1 MVIEEHARLEILLPN
16 EENWRHISENDI
28 IQNSLS
34 IAEKCMEDSSFSLG
48 SVNSAQLSAK
58 FRLQGTNSFNITGS
72 KINVFSWFGDEET
85 AINDKTVR
93 FRGVFWVTS
102 ATKFNDIYTISASDA
117 MIWLDSIN
125 YNDGGND
132 SNPIYS
138 QLCSSRR
145 TLNECFKTV
154 IEQTNIALNNI
165 TKLNYIYNDDIV
177 NNNHYSTG
185 YCLLPPDIV
194 GEISTKNPRDYVSW
208 IAELACGFA
217 YTCYKQDGLHEPY
230 TQGGDHNPYIKIG
243 QFSEENSVEVG
254 YNEIEL
260 NSLEIADFVLNFSRV
275 YCKFYD
281 GFNYSR
287 YNSNGGIT
295 LDISENPFEDGWY
308 QYLDHGSHS
317 EDCGCYQAVAN
328 VMYGKILE
336 ISHYFRPFK
345 LKYHGK
351 KYFRL
356 GQKIKLPDGRFSVIT
371 SIKWQFRNGTNLA
384 CAGKDSRLLSVA
396 AKRSQAVK
404 VKDLTY
410 TKINTE
416 KSKILK
422 QLENNKSDLQQ
433 QIDNKSNDI
442 SELSSKIQEI
452 WGVINE
458 MDNNER

>member
-1 MVIEEHARLEILLPN
+1 MVVEEHARLEILLPN
-16 EENWRHISENDI
+16 ETEWRFVSENDI
-28 IQNSLS
+28 IQNSLG

-48 SVNSAQLSAK
+48 GVNSGQLTAK
-58 FRLQGTNSFNITGS
+58 IKLKETNSFNIIGS

-85 AINDKTVR
+85 AINDKNVR

-102 ATKFNDIYTISASDA
+102 AKKINDIYTISASDA
-117 MIWLDSIN
+117 MTWLDSVN

-138 QLCSSRR
+138 QLSSSRR

-154 IEQTNIALNNI
+154 IEETNIVLNNI
-165 TKLNYIYNDDIV
+165 TELNYIYNDNIM
-177 NNNHYSTG
+177 NNNHYDTG
-185 YCLLPPDIV
+185 YCLLPPDII
-194 GEISTKNPRDYVSW
+194 GEISTKNPRDYISW

-217 YTCYKQDGLHEPY
+217 YVCYKQDGLHEPY

-243 QFSEENSVEVG
+243 QFSEENPVEVG
-254 YNEIEL
+254 YDEVEL

-281 GFNYSR
+281 GYDYSR

-295 LDISENPFEDGWY
+295 LDISENPFKDGWY

-317 EDCGCYQAVAN
+317 KDCGCYQAVAN

-336 ISHYFRPFK
+336 ISHYFRPFR

-371 SIKWQFRNGTNLA
+371 SIKWRFRGGTNLA
-384 CAGKDSRLLSVA
+384 CAGKDNRLLAVS
-396 AKRSQAVK
+396 AKRSQATK
-404 VKDLTY
+404 VKDLAY
-410 TKINTE
+410 TKINIEKTKLMKQINENQQNTE
-416 KSKILK
+416 QNMASSWDTI
-422 QLENNKSDLQQ
+422 QN
-433 QIDNKSNDI
+433 QIG
-442 SELSSKIQEI
+442 EI
-452 WGVINE
+452 WDAIGGGE
-458 MDNNER
+458 